1 MEILIGSAAL
11 VKFKLNRREPS
22 DLDYWTD
29 EEPRRVK
36 GEDWKQHP
44 KELLELIPTIDGVI
58 TPDAIYTIKC
68 SHLGWDVHW
77 EKTKADVLWL
87 KANGCSLLPNLY
99 GKLLERWKELHGDKS
114 FLSLNQSK
122 EQFFTDKVNYKF
134 DHDLF
139 HELVAYPNRPVYEKV
154 LKEGQDVAIDR
165 VKFDQLDF
173 EQQVRMFREEITVI
187 ACERWLLND
196 YWKGK
201 VSWYQAYMWSL
212 KKTITNLTKGWATDF
227 IVLNLEHF
235 IKPDF
240 SYFEYLLTTLSE
252 DDIMSKVDLSV
263 FGELYEIADGESSNL
278 DEMVY
283 YLCEGDF
290 GEAIVKYNG
299 DWDEYRAR
307 TEALKEE
314 FGYEH
319 LDQEGGGEGG
329 SEYCYGVFKLKG
341 KIYRAEYSYY
351 SYNGHEYDGI
361 TGTLREVKPVE
372 KTITVYE

>member
-1 MEILIGSAAL
+1 MEDNRDYY
-11 VKFKLNRREPS
+11 KNTKLSNVDFP
-22 DLDYWTD
+22 
-29 EEPRRVK
+29 
-36 GEDWKQHP
+36 
-44 KELLELIPTIDGVI
+44 
-58 TPDAIYTIKC
+58 
-68 SHLGWDVHW
+68 
-77 EKTKADVLWL
+77 
-87 KANGCSLLPNLY
+87 
-99 GKLLERWKELHGDKS
+99 
-114 FLSLNQSK
+114 
-122 EQFFTDKVNYKF
+122 
-134 DHDLF
+134 HDLL
-139 HELVAYPNRPVYEKV
+139 HELVAYPNRPVYKGV
-154 LKEGQDVAIDR
+154 LKDGEDVAIDK
-165 VKFDQLDF
+165 VKFDQLGF

-212 KKTITNLTKGWATDF
+212 KKTVTNLTKGWATDF

-240 SYFEYLLTTLSE
+240 SYFKHLLTTLSE

-263 FGELYEIADGESSNL
+263 FEELLEVAEGESSNL

-307 TEALKEE
+307 TEALEKE

-329 SEYCYGVFKLKG
+329 AEYCYGVFKLKG
-341 KIYRAEYSYY
+341 KVYRAEYSYY
-351 SYNGHEYDGI
+351 SYNGPEYDGI
-361 TGTLREVKPVE
+361 TETLREVKPVQ